1 LVGADPNNDIAVLK
15 VDTDKRLPWLK
26 PGRSNDLMVGESV
39 IAIGNPFG
47 LSNTVTTGV
56 ISALNRSIRTE
67 DFVYHGFLQTDAS
80 INPGNSGG
88 PLVNTEGELIAIN
101 TAVYGGAQGIGFAIP
116 IDTAKR
122 VVDELIEHGELT
134 PVWLG
139 LDFQD
144 LDPKLAAAM
153 DLPQNLSGALVNRVR
168 ADSPAQRADLR
179 RGDVVTRLDGRPIES
194 ARSFY
199 EMLEISV
206 AGQDLQIELWRAGR
220 LRTVAV
226 TLEEL
231 PLRQVARLVNEM
243 LGMELQ
249 PRKGGGYTVGSVREG
264 GGAARI
270 GIARGDLVLAIN
282 GTTLAN
288 DDALRRS
295 VLNLRGRPHALVVVQ
310 REGARYH
317 VTIPLL

>member
-1 LVGADPNNDIAVLK
+1 
-15 VDTDKRLPWLK
+15 
-26 PGRSNDLMVGESV
+26 
-39 IAIGNPFG
+39 
-47 LSNTVTTGV
+47 
-56 ISALNRSIRTE
+56 
-67 DFVYHGFLQTDAS
+67 
-80 INPGNSGG
+80 
-88 PLVNTEGELIAIN
+88 
-101 TAVYGGAQGIGFAIP
+101 
-116 IDTAKR
+116 

-153 DLPQNLSGALVNRVR
+153 DLPQNLSGALVNQVLS
-168 ADSPAQRADLR
+168 DSPARRVDIR

-199 EMLEISV
+199 EMLEFSV
-206 AGQDLQIELWRAGR
+206 AGQDLQIELWRTGR

-226 TLEEL
+226 KLEEL
-231 PLRQVARLVNEM
+231 PLRQVARFVNEM
-243 LGMELQ
+243 LGLKLQ
-249 PRKGGGYTVGSVREG
+249 PRKGGGYSVGSIREG
-264 GGAARI
+264 SGSARI
-270 GIARGDLVLAIN
+270 GIAPGDLVLAIN

-288 DDALRRS
+288 DDSLRRS
-295 VLNLRGRPHALVVVQ
+295 VLSLRGRTHALVVVQ